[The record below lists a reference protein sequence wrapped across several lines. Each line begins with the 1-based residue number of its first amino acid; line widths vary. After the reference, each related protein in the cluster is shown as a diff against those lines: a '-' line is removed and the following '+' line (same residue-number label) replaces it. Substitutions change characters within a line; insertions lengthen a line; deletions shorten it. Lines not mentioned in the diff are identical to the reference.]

1 MELRAVHLCLHSIN
15 SNPEGLIFQECLSE
29 LNTLFKRAK
38 TVVSEI
44 DVLILEIITSA
55 EQDGRRTLR
64 HTENPKPSK
73 LVWIRR
79 KSKLSRLTLQVTS
92 IVPALVATLQV
103 LQSHQRITIHDP
115 QQSVVIQS
123 IGVIQEQPQS
133 TDVQG
138 SSAPPEHR
146 TDPNNCHVID
156 EAAVDGTSTLPGS
169 GSINGLSRQSSIDS
183 FHSFESSHNLSSS
196 SYVSLCGTLAAEPC
210 RRFCQCQ
217 CHVSTYVRMPAWVKS
232 ILGTISFHG
241 NRSVLLNRRPCDL
254 PSCGRGG
261 SETVQFSYY
270 APAWAFLRS
279 FNLHLQ
285 AQSTCGPTSRFSFHM
300 PRVIQKNAL
309 VWSVIEFG
317 RFSELKR
324 MLRQGETSPYD
335 VTNYG
340 SSILYVSFKELFR
353 IICR

>member
-29 LNTLFKRAK
+29 LNTLFKRAE

-64 HTENPKPSK
+64 QTENLKPSK

-133 TDVQG
+133 TDVKG

-146 TDPNNCHVID
+146 TDPTNCHVID

-169 GSINGLSRQSSIDS
+169 GSINGLSRLLLT
-183 FHSFESSHNLSSS
+183 HSTLSNP
-196 SYVSLCGTLAAEPC
+196 V
-210 RRFCQCQ
+210 
-217 CHVSTYVRMPAWVKS
+217 
-232 ILGTISFHG
+232 TISLHLAMFHFAVHLQQSRVDASV
-241 NRSVLLNRRPCDL
+241 NASVMSVLMFEC
-254 PSCGRGG
+254 
-261 SETVQFSYY
+261 
-270 APAWAFLRS
+270 
-279 FNLHLQ
+279 LH
-285 AQSTCGPTSRFSFHM
+285 G
-300 PRVIQKNAL
+300 
-309 VWSVIEFG
+309 
-317 RFSELKR
+317 
-324 MLRQGETSPYD
+324 
-335 VTNYG
+335 
-340 SSILYVSFKELFR
+340 
-353 IICR
+353 